1 MTISLPKKPDGDQFE
16 GAVAAAV
23 RSIGYF
29 IETRTILDHEGR
41 EVLELDIVASP
52 ATTNFHA
59 KVLLDAKKAT
69 AKFGDIFKIYGWRT
83 FLKIPKGCVV
93 FGGQVE
99 ARDMTAFNEVCPK
112 LDVYAEHFDI
122 TKEVALSTVPI
133 LNPGAEEQ
141 LRLITRL
148 IGWYQFTAERLC
160 SKDYNDRKKEN
171 EGDEIFTRVHQY
183 RRACHLAFFESDPL
197 RRVELLYDAF
207 KKDPHITGAC
217 VEWQAAKLGKTSKSV
232 LDAVLDSALY
242 PWIQHVLAL
251 ESKARILI
259 IKNGLE
265 AAMLDEGQD
274 KNMEGF
280 WKAFKLAML
289 PRNFQTGFKRLS
301 KSPHKH
307 AVPFILQLY
316 VEVFGG
322 FLVEDKDQLHLA
334 ALSGVPAEV
343 VTEALQL
350 FDVFFPFD
358 NGWYQQS
365 KELSMMKMIPAYLRG
380 TGAFFRQSLLGL
392 KDYKEAA
399 PQMGWLL
406 SKWHNSTLKILESE
420 LGVKE
425 DKKEEVK

>member
-1 MTISLPKKPDGDQFE
+1 MTISLPKKPDGHQFE
-16 GAVAAAV
+16 EAVAAAV

-41 EVLELDIVASP
+41 EVLELDVVASP
-52 ATTNFHA
+52 ATIDFQS
-59 KVLLDAKKAT
+59 KVLLDAKRTTVGFA
-69 AKFGDIFKIYGWRT
+69 DIFKIYGWRV

-99 ARDMTAFNEVCPK
+99 ARDLAAFTEVCPK

-122 TKEVALSTVPI
+122 AKELTLPTIPI
-133 LNPGAEEQ
+133 LNKDAEEK
-141 LRLITRL
+141 LRMIARL

-160 SKDYNDRKKEN
+160 SKDYQDRKKEN
-171 EGDEIFTRVHQY
+171 QGDEIFARVHQY

-197 RRVELLYDAF
+197 RRVELLYNAF
-207 KKDPHITGAC
+207 MKDPNITGAC
-217 VEWQAAKLGKTSKSV
+217 VDWQAAKLEKQSKTI
-232 LDAVLDSALY
+232 LDGILDSDQF

-265 AAMLDEGQD
+265 AAMLDEEAD
-274 KNMEGF
+274 EEMAGF

-289 PRNFQTGFKRLS
+289 PKNFQTGFERLS
-301 KSPHKH
+301 KSPHRH
-307 AVPFILQLY
+307 AVPYILQLY
-316 VEVFGG
+316 LELFGG
-322 FLVEDKDQLHLA
+322 FLIDEIDQKHLA
-334 ALSGVPAEV
+334 ALAGVPTEA
-343 VTEALQL
+343 VTEALEL
-350 FDVFFPFD
+350 FDVFFPFSA
-358 NGWYQQS
+358 GWYQQS
-365 KELSMMKMIPAYLRG
+365 KELRMMKMIPAYLRG
-380 TGAFFRQSLLGL
+380 TGAFFRQSLFGL

-425 DKKEEVK
+425 DKKEEA